1 MWKVEMKIASA
12 LMFASIITLSSPI
25 QAGQQLTI
33 EWQPPETRTDGSPFD
48 ASNDLAHY
56 NLRCGQAGESGYT
69 DVDRQIA
76 AAKTS
81 FTVDASQ
88 FFPAYGE
95 YNCVLTATDNKD
107 RESPPSDEVA
117 ISFTRSA
124 PSAPAI
130 DSSNIT
136 IQ

>member
-1 MWKVEMKIASA
+1 MKFAALITASV
-12 LMFASIITLSSPI
+12 LTLSSPL

-33 EWQPPETRTDGSPFD
+33 EWLPPETRTDGSPFD

-69 DVDRQIA
+69 SVDRQIA
-76 AAKTS
+76 ADKTS

-88 FFPAYGE
+88 FLPAYGE

-107 RESPPSDEVA
+107 RESPPSDEVV
-117 ISFTRSA
+117 IKFTRSA

-130 DSSNIT
+130 DSSGIT